1 MNTAVKL
8 TVGSHTDKG
17 RKPLNQDFHDL
28 RIPDDTLLCTKG
40 AAAALADGISSSEVS
55 QVASQVAVVS
65 FLEDYFSTPE
75 TWSVGR
81 AARQV
86 LKATNSWLYAQ
97 TRRGPE
103 RFDMDKGYV
112 CTFSALVLRGRSV
125 HLFHIGDARIYRLRD
140 GVLEQ
145 QTEDH
150 RLRISPSE
158 SYLSRAMGMDSQLII
173 DHAVLSAEAGDVFLL
188 MTDGVYEHILDEDI
202 LQHLQERGDDYDGAA
217 EALVNRALENGSGDN
232 LTLML
237 MRIDALPDQAID
249 ERYKEVI
256 EKPFAPLLEPRS
268 EFEGYRIVRTLSRTS
283 RSHVYLAV
291 DMQTDTPAVLK
302 TLATELQ
309 HDRTQVERF
318 LTEEWIARR
327 VSNAHLLKAYPQQ
340 RPRAY
345 LYTVTEYVEG
355 QSLAQWMT
363 DNPRP
368 DLETVRRYAE
378 QIARGLLALH
388 RREMVHQDLRPE
400 NILIDATGTLKII
413 DFGSVKIE
421 GIQETVPEREG
432 TQMPG
437 TAHYSAPEYFLG
449 GAGTT
454 RSDLYSLAA
463 ILYRMLSGSSP
474 YGLKV
479 ARTKQRSEQ
488 KKLKYV
494 SLATEGRGVPVWFDE
509 ALRKALDPDPE
520 RRYEDVAEFVYDLR
534 HPNRAF
540 LNKSRPPLIERDP
553 VRFWQGL
560 SLLLG
565 FALVMVAAKC
575 LSG

>member
-55 QVASQVAVVS
+55 QIASQVAVVS

-81 AARQV
+81 AAQQV

-150 RLRISPSE
+150 RLRISQNE

-173 DHAVLSAEAGDVFLL
+173 DHAVLSAEAGDVFFL

-202 LQHLQERGDDYDGAA
+202 LQTLQACGDDYDAAA

-237 MRIDALPDQAID
+237 LRIDALPEQAID

-268 EFEGYRIVRTLSRTS
+268 DFDGYRIVRTLSRTS

-291 DMQTDTPAVLK
+291 DTQTDTPAVLK

-368 DLETVRRYAE
+368 DLETVRRFAE

-400 NILIDATGTLKII
+400 NILIDAMGTLKII

-421 GIQETVPEREG
+421 GIQESVPEG
-432 TQMPG
+432 AANQMPG

-449 GAGTT
+449 STGTP

-474 YGLKV
+474 YGLQV

-494 SLATEGRGVPVWFDE
+494 SLATEGSGVPVWFDE
-509 ALRKALDPDPE
+509 ALRKALDPVPE
-520 RRYEDVAEFVYDLR
+520 RRYEDVAEFLYDLR

-540 LNKSRPPLIERDP
+540 LKKGRPPLIERDP
-553 VRFWQGL
+553 ARFWQGV

-565 FALVMVAAKC
+565 FALVMVAAQC
-575 LSG
+575 VGG